1 MQQRARPW
9 PRGFVGHHDES
20 GRLEEI
26 RVVLEMALLGAIT
39 IAIFIIAMVLMMSS
53 TVPSGPTRIDG
64 ERFRVSYG
72 ADYSRHSGRSPLPA
86 GVSPPPA
93 SGN

>member
-9 PRGFVGHHDES
+9 PKGFVGQPDQS
-20 GRLEEI
+20 GRVEEL
-26 RVVLEMALLGAIT
+26 RVVLEVALLGAIT
-39 IAIFIIAMVLMMSS
+39 VAIFIIAVVLMMSS

-64 ERFRVSYG
+64 ERFRAAYG
-72 ADYSRHSGRSPLPA
+72 ADYSRNSGRSPLPA
-86 GVSPPPA
+86 AVSPPPA